1 MKNVLLILSLLLAGI
16 GAASA
21 QRAPVGV
28 QLYSFRE
35 QFAKDVPGTLA
46 KIQDMGV
53 KYVELAG
60 TYGKSAPEFMALL
73 TQYGLKPIGSG
84 ADFANLDKDPM
95 GVVNENKPF
104 GLEYVTCF
112 WIPHNGDDFTID
124 DAKKAVA
131 VFNRAGKILAENG
144 LKLTYHNHGYEFRP
158 YQSGTLFDYLVKN
171 LDPRYC
177 NLEID
182 LYWTKHPGQDPVK
195 LLRQYRD
202 RFLLVHLK
210 DRKPGTP
217 GNQNGRSDV
226 ETDVALGTGDIDIAG
241 FMKEVPKSAVTYL
254 FIEDESSPG
263 AEKSGLFAGV
273 KVDHCQNRHR
283 KRPGLI
289 TPAFSILL

>member
-1 MKNVLLILSLLLAGI
+1 MKNTLLFFSLFLAGI
-16 GAASA
+16 GPAMA
-21 QRAPVGV
+21 QTPAPVGV
-28 QLYSFRE
+28 QLYSFRG
-35 QFAKDVPGTLA
+35 QFAKDVPGTMA

-60 TYGKSAPEFMALL
+60 TYGKPVPEFMALL
-73 TQYGLKPIGSG
+73 NQYGLKPIGGG
-84 ADFANLDKDPM
+84 ADFAELEKDPM
-95 GVVNENKPF
+95 KAVTENKPF
-104 GLEYVTCF
+104 GVEYVTCF
-112 WIPHNGDDFTID
+112 WIPHKGDDFTID
-124 DAKKAVA
+124 DVKRAVT

-158 YQSGTLFDYLVKN
+158 YENGTLFDYLVKN

-182 LYWTKHPGQDPVK
+182 LYWTKHPGQDPAK

-241 FMKEVPKSAVTYL
+241 FMREVPKSAVKYL
-254 FIEDESSPG
+254 FIEDESSRSVQQVPQ
-263 AEKSGLFAGV
+263 SLSYLRGL
-273 KVDHCQNRHR
+273 K
-283 KRPGLI
+283 
-289 TPAFSILL
+289 